1 VRRAKENKTTA
12 LVKTLFKLLLLMG
25 LIVYLVFAFTHFTG
39 ESYSTKC
46 AGINI
51 AVTDSARAAFMTSAD
66 VEHIL
71 RKARYY
77 PIGQKMDAIN
87 SRKIEILLMKNPFI
101 KEATCYKTPD
111 GRINIIIAQRLPLMR
126 VIANNGLNC
135 FVDEHGFMMKPM
147 GYAADL
153 VVVTGAVDPPFI
165 KKSLIPLGIFLR
177 DNEIWD
183 KQIVQINVS
192 EDHKLT
198 LIPRVGDQ
206 VIRFGAADSIPQ
218 KFNNLR
224 AFYEKVMPKVG
235 WNKYSRISLENTN
248 QIVCTKRTGNKK

>member
-1 VRRAKENKTTA
+1 
-12 LVKTLFKLLLLMG
+12 MG

-126 VIANNGLNC
+126 VIAKNGLNC

-192 EDHKLT
+192 EDHRLT

>member
-1 VRRAKENKTTA
+1 
-12 LVKTLFKLLLLMG
+12 MG

-111 GRINIIIAQRLPLMR
+111 ARINIIIAQRLPLMR
-126 VIANNGLNC
+126 VITNNGLNC

-192 EDHKLT
+192 EDHRLT

-224 AFYEKVMPKVG
+224 AVYEKVMPKVG

>member
-1 VRRAKENKTTA
+1 
-12 LVKTLFKLLLLMG
+12 MG

-87 SRKIEILLMKNPFI
+87 SRKTRNTLNEESLSSKRQPAI
-101 KEATCYKTPD
+101 KRPD

-192 EDHKLT
+192 EDHRLT

-248 QIVCTKRTGNKK
+248 QIVCTKANRQ

>member
-1 VRRAKENKTTA
+1 
-12 LVKTLFKLLLLMG
+12 MG

>member
-1 VRRAKENKTTA
+1 MRRAKENKTTA
-12 LVKTLFKLLLLMG
+12 LVKTLFKLLLLIG

-39 ESYSTKC
+39 ESYGTKC
-46 AGINI
+46 VGMNI
-51 AVTDSARAAFMTSAD
+51 AVTDSARAAFMTSTD

-77 PIGQKMDAIN
+77 PIGQEMNAIN
-87 SRKIEILLMKNPFI
+87 SRKIETLLIKNPFI

-111 GRINIIIAQRLPLMR
+111 GRLNILIAQRLPLMR
-126 VIANNGLNC
+126 VIRNNGMNC
-135 FVDEHGFMMKPM
+135 YVDEHGFMMKPM

-153 VVVTGAVDPPFI
+153 VVVTGFADPAFI
-165 KKSLIPLGIFLR
+165 RKHLIPLGIFLR
-177 DNEIWD
+177 DNELWD
-183 KQIVQINVS
+183 KQIEQINVS

-198 LIPRVGDQ
+198 LIPRLGDQ
-206 VIRFGAADSIPQ
+206 IILFGSPDNIAQ

-235 WNKYSRISLENTN
+235 WNKYSRINLENTN
-248 QIVCTKRTGNKK
+248 QIVCTKRTANKK

>member
-1 VRRAKENKTTA
+1 
-12 LVKTLFKLLLLMG
+12 MG

-153 VVVTGAVDPPFI
+153 VVVTGAVYAPFI

>member
-1 VRRAKENKTTA
+1 
-12 LVKTLFKLLLLMG
+12 MG

-165 KKSLIPLGIFLR
+165 KKSLIPRGIFLR

-192 EDHKLT
+192 EDHRLT

>member
-1 VRRAKENKTTA
+1 
-12 LVKTLFKLLLLMG
+12 MG

-192 EDHKLT
+192 EDHRLT

-206 VIRFGAADSIPQ
+206 VIRFEAADSIPQ

>member
-1 VRRAKENKTTA
+1 
-12 LVKTLFKLLLLMG
+12 MG

-153 VVVTGAVDPPFI
+153 VVVKGAVDPPFI

-192 EDHKLT
+192 EDHRLT

>member
-1 VRRAKENKTTA
+1 
-12 LVKTLFKLLLLMG
+12 MG

-77 PIGQKMDAIN
+77 PIEQKMDAIN

-192 EDHKLT
+192 EDHRLT